1 MVISAPMAGL
11 PARAS
16 LIVVNNMMDELILG
30 QETPD
35 NNAPW
40 AEPKPRKAIN
50 CSFRVKY
57 WDHGD

>member
-1 MVISAPMAGL
+1 MAGL